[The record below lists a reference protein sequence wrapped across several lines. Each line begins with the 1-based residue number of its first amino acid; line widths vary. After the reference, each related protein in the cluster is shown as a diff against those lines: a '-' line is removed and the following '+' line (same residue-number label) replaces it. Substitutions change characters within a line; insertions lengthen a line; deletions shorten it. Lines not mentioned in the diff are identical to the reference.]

1 MVRKTI
7 MIDEDL
13 AKDLDHFARKE
24 QRDFSGAMR
33 YALRIGLLAIEN
45 PELTIQEI
53 KDILEAMVDY
63 EIGNVSELNF
73 KNFQMRLVETSKF
86 KRLRKKLKQQQERV
100 VLKNAIKNVVENPYS
115 GKKLKGELREL
126 LSFSYSVKGQSRRL
140 IYKTEKDTI
149 ILFSFGPREGIYK

>member
-1 MVRKTI
+1 
-7 MIDEDL
+7 
-13 AKDLDHFARKE
+13 
-24 QRDFSGAMR
+24 
-33 YALRIGLLAIEN
+33 
-45 PELTIQEI
+45 
-53 KDILEAMVDY
+53 
-63 EIGNVSELNF
+63 
-73 KNFQMRLVETSKF
+73 MRLVETSKF